1 MTLLQIRMY
10 LWNLKSMLH
19 KLSINCGNCY
29 RFKFYLVIIF
39 FVPYLCLMKKTK
51 LWLLERIKGL
61 EHENKG
67 CSENELVRHTLFEF
81 QMLAH
86 EDEIFIR
93 QYVLGVCHLKISGLI
108 SPLDCCSSLLA
119 GLQAP
124 LLISCLPLWPC
135 LLTGSFL
142 VQP

>member
-1 MTLLQIRMY
+1 MTVPQTCMY

-19 KLSINCGNCY
+19 KLSINYGNCY
-29 RFKFYLVIIF
+29 RFKFYLVNF
-39 FVPYLCLMKKTK
+39 FVLYLCLVKKTK
-51 LWLLERIKGL
+51 LWLLGRTKGF

-67 CSENELVRHTLFEF
+67 HSENELVMHALFEF

-93 QYVLGVCHLKISGLI
+93 QCVLGVCHLKISGLI
-108 SPLDCCSSLLA
+108 SPLDCCGSLLA

-135 LLTGSFL
+135 PLIGPFL
-142 VQP
+142 IQP